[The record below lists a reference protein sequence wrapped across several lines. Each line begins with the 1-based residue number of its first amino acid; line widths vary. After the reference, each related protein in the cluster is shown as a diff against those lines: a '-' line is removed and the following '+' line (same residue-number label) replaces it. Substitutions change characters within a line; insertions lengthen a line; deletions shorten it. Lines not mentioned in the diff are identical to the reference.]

1 MTCRIPS
8 PATRRLALAAAL
20 VIATPSLAGAQGK
33 PRERDL
39 ALPIGGTPGA
49 LDAITD
55 VKGVEVG
62 HTTLVSGSGPLV
74 VGKGP
79 VRTGVTVVHPR
90 GKENHD
96 PVFAAWF
103 TLNGN
108 GEMTGTTWVQESGY
122 LEGPVAITNTHSVG
136 TVRDAIIRW
145 EVSRKN
151 ALQPW
156 WLPVVAE
163 TYDGGLN
170 DINGFHVKDE
180 HVFAALDNA
189 TSGLPREGVVGGGT
203 GMVCHGFKGGIGTA
217 SRVLPANQGGYTVGV
232 LVQCNYGS
240 RRDLRIAGVPVGE
253 EIPDLTACLAVGPDT
268 PINEGGPRR
277 RCSDPDS
284 RNDDAAA
291 APEQGSIIVVVAT
304 DAPVMPHQLKRIVTR
319 VSLGIGRQGGFG
331 GNGSGDI
338 FIAFSTANPRSWSS
352 DSTTTLTMLTN
363 DRISPLFQ
371 ATAQA
376 TEAAITNALLAAE
389 TTTGANDLRVYA
401 MPVDRM
407 LSAMRKYGRMK

>member
-1 MTCRIPS
+1 M
-8 PATRRLALAAAL
+8 LALPILSPPGAA
-20 VIATPSLAGAQGK
+20 AQGK

-39 ALPIGGTPGA
+39 ALPIGGTPGT

-62 HTTLVSGSGPLV
+62 HTTLIAGSGALV

-90 GKENHD
+90 GKENRD

-103 TLNGN
+103 ALNGN
-108 GEMTGTTWVQESGY
+108 GEMTGTTWVQEGGY
-122 LEGPVAITNTHSVG
+122 LEGPIAITNTHSVG
-136 TVRDAIIRW
+136 VVRDAIIKW

-151 ALQPW
+151 MLQPW

-170 DINGFHVKDE
+170 DINGFHVKEE
-180 HVFAALDNA
+180 HVLAALDNA
-189 TSGLPREGVVGGGT
+189 TSGLPKEGVVGGGT

-217 SRVLPANQGGYTVGV
+217 SRVLPASQGGYTVGV

-240 RRDLRIAGVPVGE
+240 RRDLRIAGAPVGE
-253 EIPDLTACLAVGPDT
+253 EITDLTACIAVPAGAPF
-268 PINEGGPRR
+268 NETGGRR
-277 RCSDPDS
+277 RCAEPATREDE
-284 RNDDAAA
+284 

-304 DAPVMPHQLKRIVTR
+304 DAPLLPHQLKRIATR

-338 FIAFSTANPRSWSS
+338 FFAFSTANPRSWSS
-352 DSTTTLTMLTN
+352 DSTATLTMLTN

-407 LSAMRKYGRMK
+407 LEAIRKYGRLK